1 MEIKEIKEIKEI
13 NRNSVENFPL
23 KFTNNKVK
31 INQESNIRKDE
42 KVDLLDKVENL
53 NKERNKNLIYNVVQG
68 NIINTKVFNK
78 TNVKTLK
85 RLYIYKSLVYYI
97 FKYFNLYLLLV
108 LMIMFFTSL
117 LRFIRKNNR
126 KKNHIKISKSVRI
139 IKKKKYAVI
148 FRNCK
153 DCGLFSFYI
162 YHIGCINECIN
173 NGYIPVVDLKS
184 FGNTYNNFNVSKD
197 NPWELFFEQPYGYT
211 LEEVLKQNNSNIM
224 YYNCEYIRVDNRPSE
239 TEIFYNKTLINFWHK
254 VSINYMPIKREI
266 IQETKIIMKK
276 LFGNSKNILGVK
288 LRGTDYISIK
298 PKNHPIPPT
307 VEMAI
312 SDVKKMD
319 LKYNYDWI
327 FISTE
332 DEIMKEK
339 FINHFRNKAKYLNPN
354 FQLNYN
360 YNETKQFISLHKD
373 IIGNL
378 DYVKN
383 YLMNVIILSKCT
395 DIVMARGSGA
405 AGVVIISNGFRN
417 SLIYNLGKY

>member
-1 MEIKEIKEIKEI
+1 MEIKEIKEINK
-13 NRNSVENFPL
+13 NSVEKFQL
-23 KFTNNKVK
+23 IFTNSKEK
-31 INQESNIRKDE
+31 INPENNIRKDE
-42 KVDLLDKVENL
+42 KNNLL
-53 NKERNKNLIYNVVQG
+53 NKIENINNKKYKNLIYSVVKDK
-68 NIINTKVFNK
+68 IINTKVFNK
-78 TNVKTLK
+78 ANVKTLK
-85 RLYIYKSLVYYI
+85 RLVYKI
-97 FKYFNLYLLLV
+97 FKCFNLYLLLV
-108 LMIMFFTSL
+108 LIIIIIIFLTSL
-117 LRFIRKNNR
+117 FIFIRKKNR
-126 KKNHIKISKSVRI
+126 KKNHIKIFRTFRI

-148 FRNCK
+148 YRNCK

-211 LEEVLKQNNSNIM
+211 LEEVLKENKSNII
-224 YYNCEYIRVDNRPSE
+224 YYDCEYIRIENRPSE
-239 TEIFYNKTLINFWHK
+239 TEIFYNKTLINFWHN

-266 IQETKIIMKK
+266 IHETKIIMKK

-327 FISTE
+327 FIATE

-339 FINHFRNKAKYLNPN
+339 FINHFKNKAKYLNPN
-354 FQLNYN
+354 FKLNYN
-360 YNETKQFISLHKD
+360 YSETKQFISLHKD
-373 IIGNL
+373 IVGNL
-378 DYVKN
+378 DYFKN
-383 YLMNVIILSKCT
+383 YLMNIIILSRCT

-417 SLIYNLGKY
+417 SLIYNLGKF